1 LRLKRIAFVRKT
13 VIYIVTV
20 ITSCCILFQFFVM
33 LSTSLK
39 PKAEVFHI
47 PPYWIPHHIRF
58 LNYIE
63 MWKIAPLARYFLNS
77 IIVASGATALAIGVA
92 IPAAYALARLR
103 FNGRRAFLYLVLIT
117 QMFSPIVII
126 IGLYRAMAVM
136 GMLNTYQSLIITF
149 AAFNQAFSV
158 WLLTGYF
165 QTIPLEIEEAALIDG
180 CSRMQA
186 LRWILFPLSAPGIV
200 ATVIFVFIWAWNE
213 FMIALTFTSTP
224 EMRLLTVGLFR
235 FMGRYEI
242 EWHYL
247 MGASLLATIP
257 VLVLFLLI
265 QRKLV
270 QGLTAGAI
278 K

>member
-1 LRLKRIAFVRKT
+1 MRKGLITRRAVVYT
-13 VIYIVTV
+13 VSIVT
-20 ITSCCILFQFFVM
+20 SLCILFQFFVM

-47 PPYWIPHHIRF
+47 PPSWIPDTIKWS
-58 LNYIE
+58 NYLE
-63 MWKIAPLARYFLNS
+63 MWQIAPLARYFLNS
-77 IIVASGATALAIGVA
+77 IIVACGATILAIGVA
-92 IPAAYALARLR
+92 MPAAYALARLR
-103 FNGRRAFLYLVLIT
+103 FAGRRGFLYLVLVT

-126 IGLYRAMAVM
+126 IGLYRAMAAF
-136 GMLNTYQSLIITF
+136 GILNTYQSLIITF
-149 AAFNQAFSV
+149 AAFNQAFSI

-165 QTIPLEIEEAALIDG
+165 QTIPMEIEEAALIDG
-180 CSRMQA
+180 CSRIQA
-186 LRWILFPLSAPGIV
+186 LRWVLLPLSAPGIV
-200 ATVIFVFIWAWNE
+200 ATIIFVFIWAWNE

-235 FMGRYEI
+235 FMGRYEV

-257 VLVLFLLI
+257 VLVLFLTI
-265 QRKLV
+265 QKKLV

>member
-1 LRLKRIAFVRKT
+1 MRKGLITRRT
-13 VIYIVTV
+13 VVYTVSIVT
-20 ITSCCILFQFFVM
+20 SLCILFQFFVM

-47 PPYWIPHHIRF
+47 PPSWIPDTIKWS
-58 LNYIE
+58 NYLE
-63 MWKIAPLARYFLNS
+63 MWQIAPLARYFLNS
-77 IIVASGATALAIGVA
+77 IIVACGATILAVGVA
-92 IPAAYALARLR
+92 MPAAYALARLR
-103 FNGRRAFLYLVLIT
+103 FTGRRGFLYLVLVT

-126 IGLYRAMAVM
+126 IGLYRAMAAF

-149 AAFNQAFSV
+149 AAFNQAFSI

-165 QTIPLEIEEAALIDG
+165 QTIPMEIEEAALIDG
-180 CSRMQA
+180 CSRIQA
-186 LRWILFPLSAPGIV
+186 LRWVLLPLSAPGIV
-200 ATVIFVFIWAWNE
+200 ATIIFVFIWAWNE

-257 VLVLFLLI
+257 VLVLFLII
-265 QRKLV
+265 QKKLV

>member
-1 LRLKRIAFVRKT
+1 MKKGLITRRVVVYGAS
-13 VIYIVTV
+13 IVT
-20 ITSCCILFQFFVM
+20 SLCILFQFFVM

-47 PPYWIPHHIRF
+47 PPYWIAHKIHF

-63 MWKIAPLARYFLNS
+63 MWRIAPLTRYFLNS
-77 IIVASGATALAIGVA
+77 IIVAGGATILAIGVA
-92 IPAAYALARLR
+92 IPAAYALSRLR
-103 FNGRRAFLYLVLIT
+103 FTGRRTFLYLVLIT

-126 IGLYRAMAVM
+126 IGLYRTMAVF

-165 QTIPLEIEEAALIDG
+165 STIPIEIEEAALIDG
-180 CSRMQA
+180 CSRIKA
-186 LRWILFPLSAPGIV
+186 LRWVLFPLSAPGIV
-200 ATVIFVFIWAWNE
+200 ATIIFVFIWAWNE

-242 EWHYL
+242 QWHYL

-257 VLVLFLLI
+257 VLVLFLTI
-265 QRKLV
+265 QNKLV